1 MRCINTALLLLSLS
15 FVVSIPIQ
23 LFEEDKSTIGEQ
35 VASIAQASEEY
46 LVFPKIENP
55 VEEVVLGVKKPEE
68 LGESFSGPPK
78 NSGRKLFSFED
89 EDEFGDFLENEFASR
104 ENEYLRPGSSPAPI
118 PVNSPAGKQMAALQ
132 NKATKTPTPAK
143 TEWNAPAIVTGTA
156 GPGKV
161 QMRVKG
167 GIRPVTAWVPAPK
180 TLVEEDED
188 EILEVSSNS
197 RRLLKSKSSPAP
209 KAAPAPKPAP
219 VHAPKAAPAPVH
231 APKAAPAPAPKP
243 APVHAPAPKA
253 VPAPKPVPVHAPAPK
268 AVPAPKPVPVPA
280 PAPKAV
286 SAPKPVPVPAPK
298 SVPAI
303 KLVEPVKSG
312 VGKNSASSKSKSSG
326 KSKKSKSSG
335 KKVDNNS
342 NLLKQIVKEAA
353 QIKKLEKELDKKID
367 NKSNSK
373 KSSKSAKSSKSVKSS
388 KSGKSSKSKKSENK
402 LSNTQTHC
410 IDHFLALKYD
420 GIGNVYIA
428 GAEPNGIVHTRR
440 GDCQGFSQGWKK
452 VVSFNTKNVDE
463 ATIKSSGYAHG
474 ITCGGDVKVKAGQ
487 TFEKVFSDCAWSMSG
502 AQFPTIT
509 TSVSLKEKQKESVI
523 TKVLNTAA
531 SIAKNNMEKSIND
544 KKDIKETPKVITAPK
559 VIAVNKDAVFP
570 VRMTADNKFE
580 LFINGNF
587 IGKGN
592 HWTTTYVF
600 NPKLSNV
607 KNIAISAVNEG
618 GPAAFI
624 GLFGG
629 KITKPSEWKCKDFPA
644 NSAPANWN
652 KPDFDDSKWPTALSY
667 GKNKE
672 NNVWMSVGGKARPKI
687 PANAEWLWTND
698 NLRHN
703 EVFCRMN
710 LNLVPE
716 TIEIPVDSAEY
727 QEIYSTVDSNSP
739 VTSTIDSEPASSN
752 PVDSNPV
759 VSNPVVSNP
768 VDSNP
773 VVSNPVDSNPVVSN
787 PVVSNPI
794 VSNPVVSN
802 PIFSNPVDSNPVVSN
817 PVVSNPVDS
826 NTVSSNPVVA
836 NPVVANPVVANP
848 VVSNPVVSN
857 PVVSNPVDSN
867 PVVFN
872 PVVSNPVVSNPV
884 VSNPVVANPVV
895 ANPVVANPVV
905 ANPVVAKSVENN
917 RVEVNKIADSVLEEL
932 SSGKKLSTGKLEI
945 INEKIDKILDEAKN
959 KEVLELR
966 QILNSIDSS
975 TYEVDEVYKKY
986 LATVDSVKLIKDK
999 IEQLNATIRKHYEQ
1013 MKVDSENLR
1022 IFQLIKP
1029 AYFKTLEEYN
1039 RQMMIVNLTITSNIV
1054 DKNIRNL
1061 FMNAINIANE
1071 HTQNSTGILSKA
1083 FLEHY
1088 ERYKSLLK
1096 KDELVYD
1103 EDLKELKSI
1112 TKVYDVEVDHEQKFN
1127 REYRMALEMLNRLKS
1142 TYATSKAESEY
1153 FDGIVKIVK
1162 KLFRNKNQMKSFIK
1176 GSADGK
1182 CATTI
1187 MKTHLA
1193 NNMI

>member
-46 LVFPKIENP
+46 VVFPKIDNP

-132 NKATKTPTPAK
+132 NKAAQTATPAK

-373 KSSKSAKSSKSVKSS
+373 KSSKSSKSKSSKSA
-388 KSGKSSKSKKSENK
+388 KSSKSKKSENK

-420 GIGNVYIA
+420 GNGNVYIA

-559 VIAVNKDAVFP
+559 VVTVNKDAVFP

-716 TIEIPVDSAEY
+716 TIKIPVDSAEY

-752 PVDSNPV
+752 PVD
-759 VSNPVVSNP
+759 SNPVVSNP

-836 NPVVANPVVANP
+836 NPVV
-848 VVSNPVVSN
+848 
-857 PVVSNPVDSN
+857 
-867 PVVFN
+867 
-872 PVVSNPVVSNPV
+872 
-884 VSNPVVANPVV
+884 SNPVVANPVV
-895 ANPVVANPVV
+895 ANPVVP
-905 ANPVVAKSVENN
+905 KSVENN
-917 RVEVNKIADSVLEEL
+917 RVDVNKIADSVLEEL

-945 INEKIDKILDEAKN
+945 INEKIDRILDEAKN

-999 IEQLNATIRKHYEQ
+999 IEKLNATIKKHYEQ